1 MIILLEGSL
10 QYWNNIVIL
19 RPNKH
24 SITGDKYA
32 ELMLVKTIYEA
43 TFILIDDSRKGTIG
57 IILNGLCNE

>member
-19 RPNKH
+19 RTNKH

-32 ELMLVKTIYEA
+32 DLMLLKTIYEA
-43 TFILIDDSRKGTIG
+43 SFILIDDSRKGNIG
-57 IILNGLCNE
+57 FI